1 MILEAN
7 LSALNVLLFI
17 IVLLLVAILHEIN
30 NLSKIP
36 RVISLDER
44 ITPSELN
51 PEIDTL
57 PGHLEDISTQLR
69 LIRFRLDHIAKDYDP
84 SDDEDKLEND

>member
-1 MILEAN
+1 MSI
-7 LSALNVLLFI
+7 LNVLLFI
-17 IVLLLVAILHEIN
+17 IVLLLGAILSAIN

-44 ITPSELN
+44 ITPSKFN

-57 PGHLEDISTQLR
+57 PGYLEDISIQLR

-84 SDDEDKLEND
+84 SDDEEKLEND

>member
-1 MILEAN
+1 MSI
-7 LSALNVLLFI
+7 LNVLLFI
-17 IVLLLVAILHEIN
+17 IVLLLGAILSAIN
-30 NLSKIP
+30 SFSKIP

-44 ITPSELN
+44 ITPSEFN

-57 PGHLEDISTQLR
+57 PGYLEDISIQLR

-84 SDDEDKLEND
+84 SDDEEKLEND